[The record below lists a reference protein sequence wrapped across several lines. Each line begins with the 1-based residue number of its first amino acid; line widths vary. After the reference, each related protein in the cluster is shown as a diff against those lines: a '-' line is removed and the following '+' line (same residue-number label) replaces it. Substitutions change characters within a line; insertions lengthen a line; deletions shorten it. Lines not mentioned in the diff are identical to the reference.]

1 MEGSDKPFAVGARVY
16 LGDDPSRQAIIRA
29 VHSTGTTSNPYP
41 HYIVQVMGE
50 SGHTVVAMDRVRM
63 LARRK
68 DKP

>member
-29 VHSTGTTSNPYP
+29 VHSTYP